1 MQRRLGSSQHD
12 ILTVQAN
19 LATTYEFLR
28 RSEEALRLRQGVY
41 SGRLELNGEE
51 HEFTLI
57 AASNIAMSLVTLERF
72 EEAKSLVRKM
82 IPVARR
88 VLGESDE
95 TTLRLRWYYAQALY
109 RDPNATLE
117 DNREAVS
124 TIEDVRRIARRV
136 LGGAH
141 PTTKEIET
149 SMGKARAALCARET
163 PSPR

>member
-109 RDPNATLE
+109 RNAGATLDE
-117 DNREAVS
+117 LREAV
-124 TIEDVRRIARRV
+124 TVLEDSERTARRV
-136 LGGAH
+136 FGGAH
-141 PTTKEIET
+141 PLTACFEEDLRN
-149 SMGKARAALCARET
+149 ARAALRARET
-163 PSPR
+163 E